1 MGQDLYIVYRGEV
14 EVVAE
19 SEGQQHA
26 FVAKAG
32 NCIGQLGMLGQS
44 IQTTSLRAQGD
55 AHLFVIEDS
64 QFQAL
69 LRQHP
74 DVAISVIKFLAN
86 RLNHSEA

>member
-1 MGQDLYIVYRGEV
+1 
-14 EVVAE
+14 
-19 SEGQQHA
+19 
-26 FVAKAG
+26 
-32 NCIGQLGMLGQS
+32 MLGQS